1 MICIASVFA
10 LIACLP
16 LPGSAQ
22 SSMSRAE
29 AAQLYTAAGF
39 VIANDQPLNRCGQR
53 AKPRVSFVDLDAD
66 KRPEALFI
74 DEDAGCYAPSGRYF
88 AVLTKEGSR
97 WRMLTSGTGSI
108 QALPTRTAGWL
119 DMRVSDAG
127 CTRDFRFSGQTYA
140 AVSGC
145 AGEPLAPAPPARPQQ
160 AKAAPSWAEAQQ
172 PAATAPTP
180 AAAPPSGQTVTT
192 TLQAGDEAAAF
203 KAAGFTKRGKAW
215 RSSCDDPGSASYSP
229 GRIEQVADLNGDG
242 LPDAVISEGG
252 TFCYGNTGQAFWLV
266 AKQADGRWTL
276 ITQSTGIAEFLKT
289 KGAQGW
295 PDISVG
301 GPGFCFPVQRWNGRE
316 YKLQRWEYEGKTCKP
331 PR

>member
-1 MICIASVFA
+1 MAMKGLEMTRPQLMRRQVMCIASVFP

-16 LPGSAQ
+16 LQGSAQ

-39 VIANDQPLNRCGQR
+39 VIANDQPVNRCGQR
-53 AKPRVSFVDLDAD
+53 ARPRVSFVDLDAD

-74 DEDAGCYAPSGRYF
+74 DEDARCYAPSGRYF

-145 AGEPLAPAPPARPQQ
+145 AGEPLVTAPAARSSQ
-160 AKAAPSWAEAQQ
+160 AKAATVPGGGTATRCDRAAASRRAAERPNCNHHAAGWRSRPPPSRQAASRNAARPGAAAATTPVAPATR
-172 PAATAPTP
+172 PAA
-180 AAAPPSGQTVTT
+180 SS
-192 TLQAGDEAAAF
+192 
-203 KAAGFTKRGKAW
+203 
-215 RSSCDDPGSASYSP
+215 RSP
-229 GRIEQVADLNGDG
+229 I
-242 LPDAVISEGG
+242 
-252 TFCYGNTGQAFWLV
+252 
-266 AKQADGRWTL
+266 
-276 ITQSTGIAEFLKT
+276 
-289 KGAQGW
+289 
-295 PDISVG
+295 
-301 GPGFCFPVQRWNGRE
+301 
-316 YKLQRWEYEGKTCKP
+316 
-331 PR
+331 